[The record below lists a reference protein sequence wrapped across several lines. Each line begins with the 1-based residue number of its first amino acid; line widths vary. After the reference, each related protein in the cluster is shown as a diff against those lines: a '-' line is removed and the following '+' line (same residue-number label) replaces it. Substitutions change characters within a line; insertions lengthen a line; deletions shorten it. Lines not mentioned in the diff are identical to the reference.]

1 MSSKDD
7 YLRYLQTKQNY
18 LLHYGVKGMKWRI
31 RKDREVGNQN
41 LNGVKNR
48 RTNRNGK
55 PVRGASELWEIGKA
69 VVEAM
74 LGGDEG
80 VF

>member
-1 MSSKDD
+1 MIDKT
-7 YLRYLQTKQNY
+7 YLV
-18 LLHYGVKGMKWRI
+18 HYGVKGMKWRI
-31 RKDREVGNQN
+31 QKDQDISAHYPNN
-41 LNGVKNR
+41 IKNKHIYKR
-48 RTNRNGK
+48 GK
-55 PVRGASELWEIGKA
+55 PVRGTSELWEIGKA